1 MKNAI
6 KYSGMAFQM
15 GGVILL
21 GAYGGYRWDLSAGRW
36 GDGQTA
42 WATVGCSLLA
52 TIVALTLVVRQV
64 LNDSK

>member
-15 GGVILL
+15 GTVIAL
-21 GAYGGYRWDLSAGRW
+21 GAYGGYRWDLVAGRW
-36 GDGQTA
+36 GEGETA

-52 TIVALTLVVRQV
+52 TVIALTMIIRQV

>member
-15 GGVILL
+15 GGVIAL
-21 GAYGGYRWDLSAGRW
+21 GSYAGYRWDLFAGRW
-36 GDGQTA
+36 ADGETA

-52 TIVALTLVVRQV
+52 TVISLILIVRQV